1 VFKPLA
7 GAHWRKADPRGTIR
21 SMATARRPAT
31 KTKVT
36 KVAKS
41 PAKKPA
47 VAKKTAAKKTA
58 AKKTA
63 GAKPGTALAIVR
75 ALRTHALAL
84 PDTVEEFPWDHSVVK
99 VAKKVIIF
107 LSRDDV
113 VGDRVQFSVKLPES
127 SAMALSL
134 PGATPT
140 GYGLGKAGWVSFDFA
155 PRDAPPLP
163 VMTAW
168 IDESFTAVAPKRT
181 VAKWREA
188 SQARR

>member
-1 VFKPLA
+1 
-7 GAHWRKADPRGTIR
+7 
-21 SMATARRPAT
+21 MATARRKAT
-31 KTKVT
+31 KKKATK
-36 KVAKS
+36 KLAKS
-41 PAKKPA
+41 PAKTPA
-47 VAKKTAAKKTA
+47 VAKKTAAKTPA
-58 AKKTA
+58 AKKAA

-127 SAMALSL
+127 SAIALSL

-181 VAKWREA
+181 IARWREA
-188 SQARR
+188 SQSRR